1 MVMLNNTIVD
11 NIPKCRRTKWQVIC
25 DDNALLSV
33 GYLYVEVVGS
43 QDQLKE
49 GSLVHLSEK

>member
-25 DDNALLSV
+25 DNIAAP
-33 GYLYVEVVGS
+33 
-43 QDQLKE
+43 E
-49 GSLVHLSEK
+49 GWIP